1 MIPDSIYNPGCPFSI
16 IINSNKAAA
25 AVAFKLE
32 EIPATFF
39 SLSLLIWTD
48 KKVATKGGE
57 NENENYLGVNLY
69 SAAASHSFTTGLICE
84 EEVQV
89 VFSHLSGPQLSAS
102 VWLLVIQDE
111 KFIVVCNV
119 WKKMSNWL
127 LDWRFQ
133 FDLYKIFPA
142 RCLTNSKWIQVVVR
156 IVISFCFRKGS
167 QRSQKDDKTVQLN
180 GTNIC
185 FMVVQFVMDL
195 SNSWW
200 SLMMTLNTRAI
211 KNQNWPI
218 N

>member
-48 KKVATKGGE
+48 KKVATKGGK

-119 WKKMSNWL
+119 WKKCL
-127 LDWRFQ
+127 
-133 FDLYKIFPA
+133 IG
-142 RCLTNSKWIQVVVR
+142 CLTGDFSLTCIKYFQPVVL
-156 IVISFCFRKGS
+156 
-167 QRSQKDDKTVQLN
+167 QTQN
-180 GTNIC
+180 G
-185 FMVVQFVMDL
+185 F
-195 SNSWW
+195 
-200 SLMMTLNTRAI
+200 
-211 KNQNWPI
+211 K
-218 N
+218 